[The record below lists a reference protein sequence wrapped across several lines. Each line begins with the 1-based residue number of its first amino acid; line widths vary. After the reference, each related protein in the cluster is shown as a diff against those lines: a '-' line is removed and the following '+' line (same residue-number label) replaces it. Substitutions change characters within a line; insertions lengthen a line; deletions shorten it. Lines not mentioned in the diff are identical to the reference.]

1 MLKYVQTILST
12 LLVSTTV
19 FLVACSGSDAQSGD
33 RFEGTGT
40 ATVSQNGDIKG
51 DGKGKSHSDR
61 DGDVDGHEGNDGKD
75 GDGGDDDDDSHKNR
89 RYKLKNPTDKIVCTD
104 ATTGQITVHG
114 TGDIIQKTTK
124 ATCVVT
130 PANQVPTA
138 TTGSTSGS
146 AGSTT
151 GTTGSGSTTSTTG
164 SGSTSSGT
172 ATTSAKNPA
181 NSY

>member
-1 MLKYVQTILST
+1 MLKYVQTMLSA

-40 ATVSQNGDIKG
+40 ATVSQDGDIKG

-61 DGDVDGHEGNDGKD
+61 DGDIDGHEGNDGKD

-114 TGDIIQKTTK
+114 KGDTIHKTTK

-130 PANQVPTA
+130 PASQVPTT

-146 AGSTT
+146 TGSGT
-151 GTTGSGSTTSTTG
+151 GTTTTSTTG

-172 ATTSAKNPA
+172 ATTSAKDPA
-181 NSY
+181 NSF